1 MARMSLLRAVGD
13 RLLLGVRMR
22 VRWWAA
28 PWRLDPARVT
38 RPLAPR
44 PLRLS
49 VGPWFTRLIR

>member
-1 MARMSLLRAVGD
+1 MRVCVQWATGLLV
-13 RLLLGVRMR
+13 GVRR
-22 VRWWAA
+22 IPGLWAA
-28 PWRLDPARVT
+28 VWRLGPAPVT